1 MTTPNLDSVTLLMA
15 QRIAA
20 NKAEAAAIKGDVEK
34 VKTSQAEADKRTAE
48 ALEKAKTVEGKI
60 ATTEQSVEQVK
71 LQAEAAKQQSAEAK
85 EQVEAAKQSADAA
98 KQEVAQHKAAAEEA
112 KTKAEQAQTKAQ
124 EALDAAKEAKS
135 SIVTPTVDITVG
147 QEGDIKVNNKDTGV
161 KVVTPETVGNEVG
174 KALGSQDAST
184 KILKKQIEATAS
196 EQTLKP
202 QLKVALESSIFY
214 IEDAL
219 TEELRNKVMS
229 RYYEPLD
236 KKEEGQRD
244 AKEIVRLIQAWYDK
258 LPSHSYI
265 SSRGGVFPFT
275 KNKGYRPEY
284 YGADNRSIK
293 RNGNDPQTMVVHG
306 QQPCISFYKSIGNKF
321 DFKLAK
327 FIIEEMGQ
335 DAFHLC
341 GDSVDNEIIHGGT
354 ITSRAYMEFGYK
366 KGADRDKMLFPP
378 IDGWTKEAPH
388 IGTGCGDKGTAE
400 AGFNTTTQRHDIAG
414 YMNNGYEAQ
423 DIQQPDDFDEAK
435 IMELLRAGSSLR
447 FRSAGGYFNAQGKSE
462 FPQADGTTSPKWG
475 TWRGGQHGSRAYG
488 WRLFGTRNTVVRY
501 FDVRGLTGGAIN
513 CGLYGTPMGEAV
525 DARDSEAAFKAGI
538 VAVNTK
544 ITGGYFTHNYTCGVE
559 CIRASGFELTGIYAP
574 DSVVGHPD
582 AHLEH
587 TRGIGGG
594 TSLDP
599 GYQQCTSRYLPMD
612 NIFIHGNVFGRG
624 MRKVMDIHTGNNVR
638 IINNKGEAQYYGVST
653 VIEELFAGKLI
664 DNKDRN
670 SKDIADPHSFYY
682 QDSNIEVRGNTI
694 LSGQFGLHPINGAKG
709 VKFRRD
715 GKKWWLRCHQ
725 VWADNVVYAPRGIQC
740 NFGHNH
746 FLIENNQFTFALP
759 FGEFWGMR
767 SISGLTITNQGS
779 GYTTPPNVIIEG
791 GGPEAF
797 GAKASAKIKDGK
809 VIELKLDRM
818 GSRYSEVPT
827 IRIEGGGGEG
837 ATATASINT
846 ATYGMLVGAE
856 PQYGEMLGCVIAK
869 NWVQNSPEGNF
880 ARQIVIGRL
889 RGSSF
894 ISNYTD
900 VTPFSSVEKG
910 KLPFGDPYISVSMKY
925 RDGLQS
931 MGFYGGSLD
940 SCEVF
945 GNYEYN
951 QLTQSLHA
959 WTGKNANS
967 DSHKNYIPTS
977 YQAAANVAEI
987 AKLAAKISELEK
999 KLAAAPASPAPTQ
1012 PPAAPAPATSEN
1024 QPAATPAQPA
1034 GTETTQNPPASGEAT
1049 QNQPAAPVA
1058 PAPAVESPQPAE
1070 VTPGEATVLDF
1081 SELAA
1086 TAETAESGHI
1096 KLKSINSSPR
1106 GGEPENWAGPVKELD
1121 GHKAMI
1127 TSHSDG
1133 KGFRFLETEGF
1144 TAKAGEDRAIVL
1156 PFRQSRGGST
1166 GSAFSLSVL
1175 KDTSVLAPALISTN
1189 EEAGFK
1195 LRHYAGV
1202 KINGKDID
1210 PNKLYEYDKWYVVT
1224 IVIKAGVDFNKVRFG
1239 ANQHANSVRFVA
1251 VGSGIEFIEGNTS
1264 KADEKATALMTQY
1277 GVAQ

>member
-1 MTTPNLDSVTLLMA
+1 MTTPNLDAVTLLMA
-15 QRIAA
+15 EKIAA
-20 NKAEAAAIKGDVEK
+20 NKLLQASIKKDVET
-34 VKTSQAEADKRTAE
+34 VKESQAEVSRKAVE
-48 ALEKAKTVEGKI
+48 ALEAAKVVEGKI
-60 ATTEQSVEQVK
+60 TTTAQSIAEVRQEAKAVKEEVTAAATTAAQAVGQQVAQ
-71 LQAEAAKQQSAEAK
+71 QAAESAKQVAKDAVKEIAGDVQKAVAKAVEMTTSIEEAK
-85 EQVEAAKQSADAA
+85 NK
-98 KQEVAQHKAAAEEA
+98 AEEA
-112 KTKAEQAQTKAQ
+112 LTKAQ
-124 EALDAAKEAKS
+124 EAKD
-135 SIVTPTVDITVG
+135 SIVEPRVDITVSE
-147 QEGDIKVNNKDTGV
+147 EGDIKVNDKKTGV
-161 KVVTPETVGNEVG
+161 KVVTPEAVETEVG
-174 KALGSQDAST
+174 KALGSENAT
-184 KILKKQIEATAS
+184 GKILNAQIQQSTSGDKLKAPLRISLEAN
-196 EQTLKP
+196 
-202 QLKVALESSIFY
+202 IYY

-219 TEELRNKVMS
+219 TPDLREKVTS
-229 RYYEPLD
+229 RYYEPLE
-236 KKEEGQRD
+236 KKAEGKED
-244 AKEIVRLIQAWYDK
+244 AKMIVRQIQEWYDK
-258 LPSHSYI
+258 LPSGSYI

-275 KNKGYRPEY
+275 KNKGYKPEY
-284 YGADNRSIK
+284 YGTDNRSIK
-293 RNGNDPQTMVVHG
+293 RNGNDPQTMVIHG
-306 QQPCISFYKSIGNKF
+306 QQPCISFYRSIGNKF

-354 ITSRAYMEFGYK
+354 ILSRAYQEFGYK

-388 IGTGCGDKGTAE
+388 IGTGCADKGTAE

-423 DIQQPDDFDEAK
+423 DIQQPDDFNESR
-435 IMELLRAGSSLR
+435 IMELLRDGSSLR
-447 FRSAGGYFNAQGKSE
+447 FRSAGGYFNAQGRSE
-462 FPQADGTTSPKWG
+462 FPQEDGTTSPKWG

-488 WRLFGTRNTVVRY
+488 WRLFGTRNTLIRY

-513 CGLYGTPMGEAV
+513 CGLYGTPIGEAV

-559 CIRASGFELTGIYAP
+559 CIRVSGFELTGIYAP

-624 MRKVMDIHTGNNVR
+624 MRKIMDIHTGNNVR

-653 VIEELFAGKLI
+653 VIEEQFAGKLI
-664 DNKDRN
+664 NNRDRN
-670 SKDIADPHSFYY
+670 SKDMADPHSFYY

-694 LSGQFGLHPINGAKG
+694 LSGQFGLHPINGARG
-709 VKFRRD
+709 VKSRRD
-715 GKKWWLRCHQ
+715 SKRWWLRCHQ
-725 VWADNVVYAPRGIQC
+725 VWADNIVYAPRGIQC

-767 SISGLTITNQGS
+767 PVSSLTITNQGS

-797 GAKASAKIKDGK
+797 GAKASAKIQDGK

-827 IRIEGGGGEG
+827 VRIEGGGGEG

-900 VTPFSSVEKG
+900 VTPFSSVEKS
-910 KLPFGDPYISVSMKY
+910 KLPFGDPYVSVSMKY
-925 RDGLQS
+925 RDGLPS

-940 SCEVF
+940 RCEVF

-951 QLTQSLHA
+951 QLTQSLNA
-959 WTGKNANS
+959 WTGKSTNS
-967 DSHKNYIPTS
+967 DSHKNYIPTG

-987 AKLAAKISELEK
+987 AKLAAKIVELEK
-999 KLAAAPASPAPTQ
+999 RLAAAPTSPATTQ
-1012 PPAAPAPATSEN
+1012 PAVTPAPATSEN
-1024 QPAATPAQPA
+1024 QPVATPAQN
-1034 GTETTQNPPASGEAT
+1034 TPAS
-1049 QNQPAAPVA
+1049 
-1058 PAPAVESPQPAE
+1058 ESSQSAE
-1070 VTPGEATVLDF
+1070 VTPGEATILDF
-1081 SELAA
+1081 SELAE
-1086 TAETAESGHI
+1086 TAGTAESGHI
-1096 KLKSINSSPR
+1096 RLKSLNSSLR
-1106 GGEPENWAGPVKELD
+1106 AGDPENWVGPIKELD
-1121 GHKAMI
+1121 DHKAMI

-1144 TAKAGEDRAIVL
+1144 TAKTGEDRAIIL
-1156 PFRQSRGGST
+1156 PFRQSKGGSA

-1175 KDTSVLAPALISTN
+1175 KDTSVLTPALISTN
-1189 EEAGFK
+1189 EETGFK
-1195 LRHYAGV
+1195 LRHQAGV

-1210 PNKLYEYDKWYVVT
+1210 PNKPYEYDKWHIIT
-1224 IVIKAGVDFNKVRFG
+1224 IIIKSGVDFNKVRFG
-1239 ANQHANSVRFVA
+1239 ANQHANSVRLVA

-1264 KADEKATALMTQY
+1264 KADEKARALMAQY
-1277 GVAQ
+1277 GVTQ